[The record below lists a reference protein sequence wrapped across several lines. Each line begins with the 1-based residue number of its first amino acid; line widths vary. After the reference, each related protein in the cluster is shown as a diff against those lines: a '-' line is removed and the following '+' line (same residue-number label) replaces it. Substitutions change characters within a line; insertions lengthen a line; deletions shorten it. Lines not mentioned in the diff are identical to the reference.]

1 MQKLRVGRDTMK
13 FLISFLLAMAVTTLA
28 GCGAGGTGTSA
39 ASGVGATS
47 SVAATTTQTITGTV
61 ATGAPLAG
69 VTVYVKDSTGQIFTS
84 AAATDSNGYF
94 SVAVP
99 SGVTLPFMLRVHNP
113 TTANPYDMYS
123 VLTAM
128 TSSGANVNIT
138 PITTLVMYEL
148 NSKTDPGIMYRN
160 TSYNALTLSTVNNA
174 ETTVRNTLANNSSMA
189 AVPTAF
195 SMMFGTFTPGSSDKT
210 GYDTALDNI
219 GNITTLSASGGV
231 ILTTTSNAA
240 SGAGILT
247 TYAAASS
254 SGSGQVTTNVPT
266 ISMSL
271 TDTTA
276 PYATRTSISS
286 SSPGRVT
293 ATVKNASGA
302 AVSGAI
308 VIFSLPSTDTL
319 DKFSGGANAALT
331 DSNGLA
337 AVTLTTSNTGGGAST
352 VTASS
357 TVNGTAVTGTQN
369 FAIGSSTITLSSL
382 SLPGSPLSAYGTAS
396 VSVQV
401 LNNGI
406 LDTTPMTVSFTSA
419 CAGATPSKANLT
431 STVTTVNGV
440 AAASYLDNGCNNIN
454 PGDTIT
460 ATLSNGF
467 SVTGNL
473 PVSSPAIGSIQFVSV
488 VTNPVTTP
496 TMITLKGTGGASRS
510 ETAKVIFKVVDAAGN
525 PFSAP
530 VTFSLNTTLGGLALS
545 SYSATSDPTT
555 GQAVTN
561 VQAGTFSTAV
571 RVTASI
577 CSNNTT
583 PCTGTVLSTQSDQL
597 LVSTG
602 VPSQDAFS
610 LSASTHNI
618 EGWLYDGITTTLTA
632 RLADHFSN
640 PVPDGTAVYFTSE
653 GGAITPSCTTI
664 GGVCTV
670 TLTSQALRPNSA
682 TNGFGRLTV
691 LATAVGEESFTDLNS
706 NGYADPGEMIDANGI
721 STDIGDAY
729 VDYNEDGKWESASEP
744 YIDFPGVGHFIGTTT
759 GVAPFNYVGATS
771 GGDGL
776 YHGVLCNPSAGP
788 SFCSSQK
795 SIDVRGSQVIIF
807 SDSFS
812 ASAAALGAASA
823 ADSNVPLANPITPP
837 ALPAGVN
844 AALSSS
850 TGIVLA
856 SCTTVTPQG
865 GSIPSTAIVTVV
877 DSHGNAMPAGT
888 VVTFST
894 SNGSVPTPS
903 SYTIQDTVGCR
914 AGFPGCPAF
923 SASPIFGDIPVSLV
937 SDATWNGTTCTNT
950 QSAGIF
956 TVLVTTPKGNLT
968 KYTMSIND

>member
-1 MQKLRVGRDTMK
+1 MQKLWVGRDTIK

-28 GCGAGGTGTSA
+28 GCGAGGSGTGTTG
-39 ASGVGATS
+39 ASGVVAS
-47 SVAATTTQTITGTV
+47 STQTITGTV
-61 ATGAPLAG
+61 ATGTPLAG
-69 VTVYVKDSTGQIFTS
+69 VTVYIKDSTGQIFTS
-84 AAATDSNGYF
+84 AATGSNGSF
-94 SVAVP
+94 SVVVP
-99 SGVTLPFMLRVHNP
+99 SGMTLPFMLRVHNP
-113 TTANPYDMYS
+113 TAANPLDMYS

-128 TSSGANVNIT
+128 ASSGANVNIT

-160 TSYNALTLSTVNNA
+160 TSYSALTSTAVNNA
-174 ETTVRNTLANNSSMA
+174 ETTVRNTLGSNAAVA
-189 AVPTAF
+189 AVPSAF
-195 SMMFGTFTPGSSDKT
+195 SMMYGTFTPSGSSDTT
-210 GYDTALDNI
+210 GYDTAIDNI

-240 SGAGILT
+240 SGAGNTT

-254 SGSGQVTTNVPT
+254 SGQQPSNVPT
-266 ISMSL
+266 ITMSL

-302 AVSGAI
+302 AVAGAI
-308 VIFSLPSTDTL
+308 VIFSLPSSDTL

-337 AVTLTTSNTGGGAST
+337 TVTLTTANTGGGAST

-357 TVNGTAVTGTQN
+357 TVNGTALTGTQN
-369 FAIGSSTITLSSL
+369 FAIGSSTITLSAL

-419 CAGATPSKANLT
+419 CAGASPSKATLT

-488 VTNPVTTP
+488 VTNPITTP
-496 TMITLKGTGGASRS
+496 TMITLKGTGGANRS
-510 ETAKVIFKVVDAAGN
+510 ETAKVTFKIVDAAGN

-577 CSNNTT
+577 CSNNTN

-602 VPSQDAFS
+602 IPSQDAFS

-618 EGWLYDGITTTLTA
+618 EGWTYDGTTTTLTA

-653 GGAITPSCTTI
+653 GGSITPSCTT
-664 GGVCTV
+664 GPPAGPGTCTV
-670 TLTSQALRPNSA
+670 TLTSQALRPDSA
-682 TNGFGRLTV
+682 ANGFGRLTV

-706 NGYADPGEMIDANGI
+706 NGYADPGEMIDANGV

-729 VDYNEDGKWESASEP
+729 VDYNENGIWDSASEP
-744 YIDFPGVGHFIGTTT
+744 YIDFPGVKHFVGATS
-759 GVAPFNYVGATS
+759 GVSPFNYVGATS

-776 YHGVLCNPSAGP
+776 YHGVLCNPTAGA
-788 SFCSSQK
+788 SFCSPQK

-807 SDSFS
+807 STSHS
-812 ASAAALGAASA
+812 ASDSALAAASA
-823 ADSNVPLANPITPP
+823 ADNNVPLPNPITPP
-837 ALPAGVN
+837 APQVG
-844 AALSSS
+844 S
-850 TGIVLA
+850 IVLS
-856 SCTTVTPQG
+856 SCTTLGSG
-865 GSIPSTAIVTVV
+865 GSIPSTATVTVV
-877 DSHGNAMPAGT
+877 DENGNAMPAGT

-894 SNGSVPTPS
+894 NNGTIPTPS
-903 SYTIQDTVGCR
+903 SYTITDTTGCR

-923 SASPIFGDIPVSLV
+923 SASPTFGDIRVSLV
-937 SDATWNGTTCTNT
+937 SDATWNGTTCTNA
-950 QSAGIF
+950 QSAGVF

-968 KYTMSIND
+968 TYTISITD

>member
-1 MQKLRVGRDTMK
+1 MQKLWIGRDTVK
-13 FLISFLLAMAVTTLA
+13 FLMSFLLAMAVATLA
-28 GCGAGGTGTSA
+28 GCGAGGTGTGTTG
-39 ASGVGATS
+39 ASGVVAS
-47 SVAATTTQTITGTV
+47 STQTITGTV
-61 ATGAPLAG
+61 ATGTPLAG
-69 VTVYVKDSTGQIFTS
+69 VTVYIKDSTGQIFTS
-84 AAATDSNGYF
+84 AATGSNGSY
-94 SVAVP
+94 SVVVP
-99 SGVTLPFMLRVHNP
+99 SGMALPFMLRVHNP
-113 TTANPYDMYS
+113 TVANPYDMYS

-160 TSYNALTLSTVNNA
+160 TSYTALTSTAVNNA
-174 ETTVRNTLANNSSMA
+174 ETTVRNTLGSNPAVA
-189 AVPTAF
+189 AVSTAF
-195 SMMFGTFTPGSSDKT
+195 SMMYGSFTPTGSSDIT

-219 GNITTLSASGGV
+219 GNITTLSATGGV
-231 ILTTTSNAA
+231 ILTTTGNATA
-240 SGAGILT
+240 GANITT

-266 ISMSL
+266 ITMSL
-271 TDTTA
+271 TDTTS

-293 ATVKNASGA
+293 ATVKNSSGA

-308 VIFSLPSTDTL
+308 VIFSLPASDTL

-337 AVTLTTSNTGGGAST
+337 TVTLTTSNTGGGAST

-369 FAIGSSTITLSSL
+369 FAIGSSTITLGPL
-382 SLPGSPLSAYGTAS
+382 SLPATALSAYGTAPI
-396 VSVQV
+396 SVQV
-401 LNNGI
+401 LNNGV
-406 LDTTPMTVSFTSA
+406 LDTTPMTVNFTSA
-419 CAGATPSKANLT
+419 CASATPSKATLT
-431 STVTTVNGV
+431 SSVTTVNGV
-440 AAASYLDNGCNNIN
+440 ASVSYVDNGCNNAS

-473 PVSSPAIGSIQFVSV
+473 PVNSPAIGSIQFVSV
-488 VTNPVTTP
+488 VTSPVTTP

-510 ETAKVIFKVVDAAGN
+510 ETAKVTFKVVDAAGN

-530 VTFSLNTTLGGLALS
+530 VIFSLNTTLGGLALS
-545 SYSATSDPTT
+545 SYSATSDPVT

-602 VPSQDAFS
+602 IPSQDAFS

-618 EGWLYDGITTTLTA
+618 EGWLYDGTTTTLTA

-664 GGVCTV
+664 AGVCTV

-729 VDYNEDGKWESASEP
+729 VDYNEDGIRESASEP
-744 YIDFPGVGHFIGTTT
+744 FIDFPGVGHFIGATT
-759 GVAPFNYVGATS
+759 GVTPFNYVGATS

-776 YHGVLCNPSAGP
+776 YHGVLCNPTAGA

-807 SDSFS
+807 STSHS
-812 ASAAALGAASA
+812 ASAAALAAASA
-823 ADSNVPLANPITPP
+823 ADGNLPLPNPITPP
-837 ALPAGVN
+837 AIPGGVIP
-844 AALSSS
+844 ALSSS

-877 DSHGNAMPAGT
+877 DSNGNAMPAGT

-894 SNGSVPTPS
+894 NNGSIPTPS
-903 SYTIQDTVGCR
+903 SYTVQDTIGCR
-914 AGFPGCPAF
+914 AGFSGCPAF
-923 SASPIFGDIPVSLV
+923 SASPTFGDIPVSLV

-950 QSAGIF
+950 QSAGLF
-956 TVLVTTPKGNLT
+956 TVLVTTPKGNQT
-968 KYTMSIND
+968 TYTMSIND